1 MPVGRRVVLRRGPRA
16 LACEAASFICVRQLD
31 RIALHV
37 RASFPIATA
46 RLTLDEAREL
56 RDLLAKLVTPDD

>member
-1 MPVGRRVVLRRGPRA
+1 
-16 LACEAASFICVRQLD
+16 VRQLD